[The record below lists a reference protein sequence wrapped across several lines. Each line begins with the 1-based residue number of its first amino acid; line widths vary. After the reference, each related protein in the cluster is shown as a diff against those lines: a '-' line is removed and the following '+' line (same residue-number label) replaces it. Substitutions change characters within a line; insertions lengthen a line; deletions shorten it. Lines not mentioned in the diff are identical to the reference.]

1 MRTPRFRSVILLL
14 AATGSASCFDPV
26 HDDQVTALG
35 PEVAGVPEG
44 PTHRPGQ
51 PCRTC
56 HGGDGPGSP
65 EWSIAG
71 TMYRVRNE
79 PGTLEGVRVIL
90 TDSSANPVE
99 HIVTSNSAGNFYIPM
114 DDWSPTFPV
123 FVRLE
128 YGGGATKMRSTEML
142 SPIGRNGGCGF
153 CHYGADNEPGHM
165 PPVFLA
171 MTPFE

>member
-1 MRTPRFRSVILLL
+1 MPIPRSLTAVGVLV
-14 AATGSASCFDPV
+14 TTMSASCFDPV
-26 HDDQVTALG
+26 HDDQIAALG

-65 EWSIAG
+65 EWIVAG
-71 TMYRVRNE
+71 TLYRVRGA
-79 PGTLEGVRVIL
+79 PAALSGGRVIVR
-90 TDSSANPVE
+90 DSSANPVE
-99 HIVTSNSAGNFYIPM
+99 RTILSNSVGNFYISKDEWAPV
-114 DDWSPTFPV
+114 FPI

-128 YGGGATKMRSTEML
+128 YVGSDQTVRTAEML
-142 SPIGRNGGCGF
+142 TPIGRNGGCGF
-153 CHYGADNEPGHM
+153 CHYGSDDEPSHM

-171 MTPFE
+171 KTELE